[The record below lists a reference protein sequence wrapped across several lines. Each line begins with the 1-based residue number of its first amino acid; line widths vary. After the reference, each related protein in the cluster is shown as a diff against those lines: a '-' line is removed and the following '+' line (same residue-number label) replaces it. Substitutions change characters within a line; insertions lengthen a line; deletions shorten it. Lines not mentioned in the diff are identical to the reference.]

1 MACCDPWE
9 AEDKEVTGQCKQCGN
24 DVNKDGETVHD
35 RCSYSPIECDTC
47 GDQPCDWS
55 C

>member
-1 MACCDPWE
+1 MCCDPIIV
-9 AEDKEVTGQCKQCGN
+9 EDKEVTGTCPECDN
-24 DVNKDGETVHD
+24 DINKEGQTVYDG
-35 RCSYSPIECDTC
+35 CSYSPVQCETC